1 MARDFVKDLDAV
13 KKFNAELE
21 KSDDMLDSLKGV
33 GEDLGVSLLKVA
45 DATEKSKKYKKENLD
60 IAKQE
65 TKIGKRIIN
74 VLNQQNKGSKLGTVM
89 AKARLKLSRVFAD
102 KSKGITGT
110 LLKQYDLQQK
120 SLKTEK
126 KLSMAKDKAAEKQKI
141 LDKLTGG
148 MSSKAKGMLG
158 HVKKVG
164 PGFAAAGLAA
174 GLIVGTVGLISKAI
188 RFTSSMLD
196 KAGEKF
202 GVMGARG
209 GDFSRQLQDSG
220 VNAIAIGKGLDDILT
235 GVDVLSKDF
244 GLLLDTSLVKVADK
258 VLDTGKALGLST
270 DEASNLF
277 GVFMGIGGLSA
288 KAAESLAENTYQ
300 LAQQNKVNP
309 SAVMRDIAGSAETIA
324 KFGAQNLESIT
335 KAAVRARQMGI
346 NLDAVAGAA
355 EGLLDF
361 QGSITKELEAE
372 MLIGKNLELEEQD
385 NLL

>member
-141 LDKLTGG
+141 LDKLTG
-148 MSSKAKGMLG
+148 
-158 HVKKVG
+158 
-164 PGFAAAGLAA
+164 
-174 GLIVGTVGLISKAI
+174 
-188 RFTSSMLD
+188 
-196 KAGEKF
+196 
-202 GVMGARG
+202 
-209 GDFSRQLQDSG
+209 
-220 VNAIAIGKGLDDILT
+220 
-235 GVDVLSKDF
+235 VL
-244 GLLLDTSLVKVADK
+244 L
-258 VLDTGKALGLST
+258 
-270 DEASNLF
+270 
-277 GVFMGIGGLSA
+277 
-288 KAAESLAENTYQ
+288 
-300 LAQQNKVNP
+300 
-309 SAVMRDIAGSAETIA
+309 
-324 KFGAQNLESIT
+324 
-335 KAAVRARQMGI
+335 
-346 NLDAVAGAA
+346 
-355 EGLLDF
+355 
-361 QGSITKELEAE
+361 
-372 MLIGKNLELEEQD
+372 
-385 NLL
+385 